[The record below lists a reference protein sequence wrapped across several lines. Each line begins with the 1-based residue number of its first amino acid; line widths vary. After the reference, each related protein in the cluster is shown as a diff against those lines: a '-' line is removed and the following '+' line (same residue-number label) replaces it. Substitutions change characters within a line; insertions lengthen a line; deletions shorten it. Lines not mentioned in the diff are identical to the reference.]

1 VAHLALVQSRE
12 RVAAL
17 IFLSAGFEVG
27 NLLLDLGDTGDEVMG
42 DGVDDLVSYH
52 GESVL
57 EAVEATAGKRLLFAD
72 RTSNAPLL
80 FGDKSL
86 GRISHVRSPYDFGRF
101 PRRIRLVNPDK
112 CGREPGRQ
120 SPTGT
125 GGQDSVRSDRARRSR
140 RLDPEVSCAADS
152 T

>member
-1 VAHLALVQSRE
+1 LKVSGGTLALAQSRE

-57 EAVEATAGKRLLFAD
+57 EAVEATAGKRLLFRWGVDDFSVSAAIAGEASSITALWHSVD
-72 RTSNAPLL
+72 RT
-80 FGDKSL
+80 
-86 GRISHVRSPYDFGRF
+86 
-101 PRRIRLVNPDK
+101 PR
-112 CGREPGRQ
+112 
-120 SPTGT
+120 
-125 GGQDSVRSDRARRSR
+125 
-140 RLDPEVSCAADS
+140 
-152 T
+152 